1 MLTARCE
8 TKKIEK
14 HNELKNKLLFNYLL
28 SNNEDIH
35 IDVYKLDDKTIE
47 ELEEIILKNNFTREP
62 INEQYNDLN
71 KILLSIINYNYLYN
85 DNKKIENLK
94 VKNIIKLLL

>member
-1 MLTARCE
+1 M
-8 TKKIEK
+8 
-14 HNELKNKLLFNYLL
+14 
-28 SNNEDIH
+28 
-35 IDVYKLDDKTIE
+35 
-47 ELEEIILKNNFTREP
+47 EEIILKNNFTREP

>member
-1 MLTARCE
+1 MELNKYKKQELFNNIAFHFLVKEHKEIDEIHMYKKKDLIKLMIENNIEYKTDEELCKE

-35 IDVYKLDDKTIE
+35 IDVYKLDDKTI
-47 ELEEIILKNNFTREP
+47 
-62 INEQYNDLN
+62 
-71 KILLSIINYNYLYN
+71 
-85 DNKKIENLK
+85 
-94 VKNIIKLLL
+94 